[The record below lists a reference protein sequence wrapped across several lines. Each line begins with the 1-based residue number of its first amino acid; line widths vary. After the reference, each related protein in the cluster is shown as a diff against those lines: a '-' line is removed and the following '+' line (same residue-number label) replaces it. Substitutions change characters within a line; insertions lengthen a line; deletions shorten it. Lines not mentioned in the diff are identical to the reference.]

1 MPRHIVCSDLASS
14 RSSFSSGCKAHLVW
28 KQNMSFGK
36 YLLLTPRLDEIVQQ
50 PSWDLAARRKVLLG
64 IVSPQRD
71 QIPWTKEHQDKKS
84 SALVQ
89 GVASHRKLL
98 FIFSREI
105 LEEGRLPGVYLLQ
118 SALRLVSRLNRVP
131 ELSAL
136 LIPATCIE
144 PSSWYGNSPVV
155 RSGKVLRLALASR
168 RVRW

>member
-1 MPRHIVCSDLASS
+1 
-14 RSSFSSGCKAHLVW
+14 
-28 KQNMSFGK
+28 MSFGK

-118 SALRLVSRLNRVP
+118 SALRPVSRLNRVP

-136 LIPATCIE
+136 QVPATCME
-144 PSSWYGNSPVV
+144 PSCCQSWYGNSPVV